1 MRPRPDLDGQPD
13 MTELPE
19 LSPAEQTR
27 YSRHIILPEVGAE
40 GQKRLKAASV
50 LVVGAGG
57 LGSPAVLYLAA
68 AGVGRIGLVDFD
80 TVDVSN
86 LQRQILHSVDSV
98 GTSKLK
104 SAEARI
110 RDLNPLVQMELYEE
124 KLSADNARRTLEPYE
139 VIVDGTDNF
148 STRYLVNDACVFM
161 RKPNVY
167 GSIYRFEGQASVF
180 HAPDGPC
187 YRCLFPEPPPAD
199 AVPNC
204 AEGGVLGVLA
214 GVIGTIQATE
224 VLKLL
229 LGIGSSLSG
238 RLLLYDALA
247 MRFDTLKIKRASNCP
262 ICGERP
268 TIKTLKDSAVACAA
282 FGPSPQ
288 ATPATEITARDLQ
301 GRLQSDEPV
310 RLLDVRNLEE
320 HELCRI
326 EGSTLIPLRELS
338 DRIGEL
344 DPQIETI
351 AYCKSGVRSRKAVEI
366 LSAKGFRKVSNLS
379 GGILAWAA
387 DVDPS
392 VPTY

>member
-1 MRPRPDLDGQPD
+1 MNRQMPDLPD
-13 MTELPE
+13 
-19 LSPAEQTR
+19 LSPAEQKR
-27 YSRHIILPEVGAE
+27 YSRHIILPEVGAD
-40 GQKRLKAASV
+40 GQKRLKAGSV
-50 LVVGAGG
+50 LVIGAGG
-57 LGSPAVLYLAA
+57 LGSPVVLYLAA

-104 SAEARI
+104 SAESRV
-110 RDLNPLVQMELYEE
+110 RELNPLVQMELHEE
-124 KLSADNARRTLEPYE
+124 KLSADNARRIFESYD
-139 VIVDGTDNF
+139 VVVDGTDNF
-148 STRYLVNDACVFM
+148 STRYLVNDACVLM

-180 HAPDGPC
+180 NAPDGPC
-187 YRCLFPEPPPAD
+187 YRCLFPEPPAPD

-224 VLKLL
+224 ALKLV

-238 RLLLYDALA
+238 RLILYDALD
-247 MRFDTLKIKRASNCP
+247 MRFDTLKIKRAKNCP
-262 ICGERP
+262 ICGEHP
-268 TIKTLKDSAVACAA
+268 SIQTLKDSAVSCSSFIPAEQAA
-282 FGPSPQ
+282 S
-288 ATPATEITARDLQ
+288 AKEISASELQ
-301 GRLQSDEPV
+301 LRRQSAEPL
-310 RLLDVRNLEE
+310 RLLDVRNPEE
-320 HELCRI
+320 YALCHLD
-326 EGSTLIPLRELS
+326 GSTLIPLRELG
-338 DRIGEL
+338 DRLDEL
-344 DPQIETI
+344 DPQMETV
-351 AYCKSGVRSRKAVEI
+351 AYCKSGARSRKAVEL

-392 VPTY
+392 LPTY